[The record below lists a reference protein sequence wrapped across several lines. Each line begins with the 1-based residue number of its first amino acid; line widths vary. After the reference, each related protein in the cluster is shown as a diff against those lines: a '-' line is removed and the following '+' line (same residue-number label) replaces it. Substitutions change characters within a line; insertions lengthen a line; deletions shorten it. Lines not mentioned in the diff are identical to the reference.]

1 MSRLFNTQRYDKSLF
16 LIIIGIVGVIIQ
28 VMDRS
33 FGNTYIIPQ
42 YEMLFFSMMI
52 LISLAIQYLLIKR
65 IRDAVKIERSK
76 SRVGRAVLIASTILQ
91 FSSSGALVV
100 ILFQAL
106 FTLKY
111 SIVLPEIVVGV
122 NLITS
127 SGVLAILSSR
137 FVRSY
142 KYSPSKLVLAYT
154 IAIAALSLSGIITF
168 AYIDN
173 FLRIAPPGEYIT
185 SEFNQ
190 WSSYSPRVPA
200 YLTTSYQIIGII
212 SFVTL
217 WIATVFMTRHYAS
230 NSKKIKYWII
240 ASAPLVY
247 FLGQFLVSLLENLDW
262 PNWLGVADTPMYIY
276 LYNFLINTA
285 RTGGGLM
292 FGFAFFIISKTIT
305 HIQLKNSIV
314 MAGVGLILLFGANA
328 TSLLIMTPYPPWGVL
343 SASFLI
349 VGSYSLIIGLDSAGL
364 YLATDSSL
372 RRIIQKS
379 PQINYD
385 ILKSLGHTRVQ
396 EIVAEKIQNIS
407 KQVYNEIEFDN
418 LFSTSFEPANV
429 REYIDEVLRET
440 SKRDTG
446 LVQKSKGR
454 AAGEDLK

>member
-1 MSRLFNTQRYDKSLF
+1 LQGLDKSLF
-16 LIIIGIVGVIIQ
+16 IIIIGIIGVILQ

-42 YEMLFFSMMI
+42 HEMLFFSLMI
-52 LISLAIQYLLIKR
+52 LISFAIQYLLIKK
-65 IRDAVKIERSK
+65 IRDALKIEKSR
-76 SRVGRAVLIASTILQ
+76 SRVGQAVLIAATIVQ
-91 FSSSGALVV
+91 FCSSGMLII

-111 SIVLPEIVVGV
+111 SIMLLEIIVGV

-127 SGVLAILSSR
+127 SGILAILSSR
-137 FVRSY
+137 FLRSY
-142 KYSPSKLVLAYT
+142 RYSPSKLVLAYT
-154 IAIAALSLSGIITF
+154 IAIASLSLSGIITF

-173 FLRIAPPGEYIT
+173 FLRVAPPGDYIT

-200 YLTTSYQIIGII
+200 DLAASYQLIGII
-212 SFVTL
+212 SFITL

-240 ASAPLVY
+240 SSAPLLY
-247 FLGQFLVSLLENLDW
+247 FLGQFLVSLLENLDMTS
-262 PNWLGVADTPMYIY
+262 WLGVADNPMYIY
-276 LYNFLINTA
+276 LHNFLLNTA
-285 RTGGGLM
+285 RTAGGLM
-292 FGFAFFIISKTIT
+292 FGFAFFIISRTIT
-305 HIQLKNSIV
+305 HIQLKNSII
-314 MAGVGLILLFGANA
+314 MAGTGLILLFGANA

-343 SASFLI
+343 SSTFLI
-349 VGSYSLIIGLDSAGL
+349 VGSYSLIVGLDSAGL

-385 ILKSLGHTRVQ
+385 ILKSLGHTKVQ

-407 KQVYNEIEFDN
+407 KQVYNEIESDN
-418 LFSTSFEPANV
+418 LFTSFEPANV
-429 REYIDEVLRET
+429 REYIDQVLRET
-440 SKRDTG
+440 SKSRSA
-446 LVQKSKGR
+446 LLQKTESK
-454 AAGEDLK
+454 AANEDRK